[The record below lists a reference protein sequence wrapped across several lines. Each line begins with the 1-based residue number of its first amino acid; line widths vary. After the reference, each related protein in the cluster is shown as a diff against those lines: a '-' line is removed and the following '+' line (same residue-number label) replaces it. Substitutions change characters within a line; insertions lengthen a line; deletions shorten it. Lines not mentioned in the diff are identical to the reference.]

1 MFRQHLVQAIS
12 FSKIFAKSRSKP
24 KFLLRHLKSCFVR
37 PQRVILLLIIGCPAA
52 RNDHKIASVEQKNL
66 SLVPFDKYTFQN
78 ILFRRLFLAPAL
90 KKLYLFGGRR
100 GGGILSKKTNFGGD
114 GAVIMHSQ
122 LSHTSQSRKVFFSF
136 LCVRNDYEV
145 EDRQQKDTLTRKL
158 DRDQAAIIL
167 ANLSNYS
174 SGIRLTQQGIV
185 IELDLKQ

>member
-1 MFRQHLVQAIS
+1 MLRQYLVQAIS

-90 KKLYLFGGRR
+90 KKLYLFGG
-100 GGGILSKKTNFGGD
+100 GGGEFSQKRQTSEATA
-114 GAVIMHSQ
+114 AVIMHSQ
-122 LSHTSQSRKVFFSF
+122 LSHTSQSRKVFLLFVGES
-136 LCVRNDYEV
+136 
-145 EDRQQKDTLTRKL
+145 
-158 DRDQAAIIL
+158 
-167 ANLSNYS
+167 
-174 SGIRLTQQGIV
+174 
-185 IELDLKQ
+185 